1 MVGSKLSETTRKLF
15 LSHLADDF
23 AGLDGMVGL
32 STNINTLHDHIEGVL
47 LDLLDQCLQTLFK
60 GKVNS

>member
-47 LDLLDQCLQTLFK
+47 LDLLDQCLQTLQ